1 MENMKSW
8 KGDRQ
13 FNKEECCNLNKM
25 NKADLIEKTAFK
37 DPKEVRD
44 QETLMSGEESSSRWK
59 LCANTWGRNGL
70 TEQL

>member
-1 MENMKSW
+1 MKSW

-44 QETLMSGEESSSRWK
+44 QETLMSGE
-59 LCANTWGRNGL
+59 
-70 TEQL
+70 